1 MKKKTKSI
9 LKKPRKSKK
18 AKSPRKSKKAKKAKK
33 AKTSKRVQFDL
44 SKNEIKQIKNM
55 EQEKMRMQ
63 NNLYN
68 LTALAMLFSKH
79 FKPIFQKANN
89 KPEVR
94 LLIRRQYGGK
104 TIGQPGQNTNAADP
118 VQGGLDA
125 IKQIQDTA
133 MQIMNTL
140 GKGGLDALK
149 TGVGL
154 LDKTIGT
161 YINTILNQIDP
172 GIVDKPWNEV
182 APYLEEKIKTLSDVM
197 TTFITDYNSGQ
208 NQEFKNAV
216 DNVVKLLG
224 TITITLINQIK
235 PEVDQITEK
244 LASMAKKTATTSGKA
259 TVTAGM
265 NFVKSGVSAIPIVGG
280 LVNLMFAFGSM
291 FNAATRIFQIFINTN
306 SENAVS
312 FTNAGKKAF
321 DTLNKGVPELT
332 KAFTDASKTFKTMQ
346 NVAAIPG
353 ASTIAST
360 MASNALSSQTKK

>member
-18 AKSPRKSKKAKKAKK
+18 AKSPRKSKKAKKVKK
-33 AKTSKRVQFDL
+33 TKTSKRVQFDL

-94 LLIRRQYGGK
+94 LLIRRQYGGSNSR
-104 TIGQPGQNTNAADP
+104 PGQNTYNADP

-197 TTFITDYNSGQ
+197 TRFITDYNSGQ

-244 LASMAKKTATTSGKA
+244 IASMAKKTATTSGKA
-259 TVTAGM
+259 TVNAGM
-265 NFVKSGVSAIPIVGG
+265 NFVKSGVSAIPIIGG

-332 KAFTDASKTFKTMQ
+332 KAFTDASNTFKTMQ

-353 ASTIAST
+353 ASTIASKV
-360 MASNALSSQTKK
+360 ASNALSNQTKK